1 MNDRTPR
8 TVEPEAPP
16 RPTPNEVPASGTEEA
31 SAAMAHSAGADA
43 PERGVSPEAGKGRP
57 WNTVDAVHMTIA
69 GRGPD
74 AEPDFSG
81 VGGNP
86 LAERIAES
94 RRAGGDPGFFET
106 LHELLARTYGARCG
120 EKPKPQP
127 GRAAPAE
134 VRRVRD
140 RVDHVDI
147 PEGTLIAIA
156 GRRNVGP
163 DRRTVFEI
171 FDTVHRGHPK
181 MCLVH
186 GNLPGAVRLAGEWAR
201 DRGVPQLVF
210 EPDPRHGRTR
220 IVELN
225 KAIVAA
231 RPHGVID
238 LSPADMTTMLA
249 SFAEMFG
256 IPVLHLEKAVDA
268 VLAERDRSEDIEP
281 SPRRGR

>member
-16 RPTPNEVPASGTEEA
+16 RPTPNEVTASGTEEA

-57 WNTVDAVHMTIA
+57 WSTVDAVHMTIS

-74 AEPDFSG
+74 AGREFSRG
-81 VGGNP
+81 EANR
-86 LAERIAES
+86 LSERIAES
-94 RRAGGDPGFFET
+94 RRAGGDSGFFET
-106 LHELLARTYGARCG
+106 LHELLARNYGERTG

-127 GRAAPAE
+127 DRAAPAE

-171 FDTVHRGHPK
+171 LDTVHRGHPK
-181 MCLVH
+181 MCLAHANV
-186 GNLPGAVRLAGEWAR
+186 PGAMRLAGEWAR

-210 EPDPRHGRTR
+210 EPDPRLGRAKLF
-220 IVELN
+220 ELN
-225 KAIVAA
+225 KAIIAPGRTASSTSA
-231 RPHGVID
+231 RR
-238 LSPADMTTMLA
+238 T
-249 SFAEMFG
+249 
-256 IPVLHLEKAVDA
+256 
-268 VLAERDRSEDIEP
+268 
-281 SPRRGR
+281 